1 MAIFNSYVSLPE
13 GILDM
18 LGGHWML
25 CFALPAQSLL
35 KAATTLICE
44 FMSWKLLWVI
54 HPTVGT
60 VPMSFSWFQPPSL
73 QAGTIGCFG
82 RFLLYFGRL
91 CAIVFHSISAQ
102 ATGHFRLLDLS
113 RYFVRRMTEVRGTGA
128 TVRWSWDFQ
137 IFQGYYKDM

>member
-1 MAIFNSYVSLPE
+1 
-13 GILDM
+13 M
-18 LGGHWML
+18 LVYQRVFWTCLEVIGL
-25 CFALPAQSLL
+25 CALPCQHQSLL

-44 FMSWKLLWVI
+44 FVSWKLLWVI
-54 HPTVGT
+54 HPTVST

-128 TVRWSWDFQ
+128 TVR
-137 IFQGYYKDM
+137 